1 MVYCSGKSDARYFI
15 ASEAKTWTY
24 FRPCRNPRSSAITT
38 PACDTYARPVT
49 APRGPWPCLSRLVL
63 LLFMAASLA
72 AEARDISVE
81 DYGYPLDNP
90 FEASIATTPLEL
102 RAEVPGDDDIDQA
115 DYSLRLRP
123 EREFTLPDNF
133 WPVKRLSYRLA
144 RQSGPAPLMF
154 IISGTG
160 ANYMSGKTESLKR
173 LFYGAGYHVVQL
185 SSPTS
190 FDFIAAA
197 SRFATPGYSPDDAK
211 DLYRVMQAVRAQQHE
226 LPVTEFHLT
235 GYSLGALN
243 AAFVSQLDETRQSF
257 GFKRVLLL
265 NPPVN
270 LYSSIRN
277 LDKLVQT
284 RVEAIDNSTTFY
296 ELILEK
302 LSRYYHQQGHINLD
316 EAVLFDFQQSPLRL
330 TDEQMAMLI
339 GSVFRFS
346 AADIAFTSDLINRR
360 GLIVPP
366 GYPIDEGTSLEPF
379 FRRAL
384 LCDFDCYITE
394 QLIPMWR
401 ARYDGG
407 SLTQLVQQVSLYA
420 LEDYLRQSQK
430 IAVMHNADDIILSS
444 GDIGFLRQTFGDRL
458 TLYPRGGHC
467 GNLDYRV
474 NTQHMLE
481 FFRG

>member
-1 MVYCSGKSDARYFI
+1 LL
-15 ASEAKTWTY
+15 
-24 FRPCRNPRSSAITT
+24 
-38 PACDTYARPVT
+38 
-49 APRGPWPCLSRLVL
+49 CLSA
-63 LLFMAASLA
+63 LFTLAQPSAQAADL
-72 AEARDISVE
+72 SVE
-81 DYGYPLDNP
+81 EYGYPLTNP
-90 FEASIATTPLEL
+90 FEATIATTPLEL
-102 RAEVPGDDDIDQA
+102 RAVVPSDDDIDQA

-133 WPVKRLSYRLA
+133 WAVKRLNYRLA
-144 RQSGPAPLMF
+144 RQPGPAPLIF

-160 ANYMSGKTESLKR
+160 ASYAAGKTESLKR

-211 DLYRVMQAVRAQQHE
+211 DLYRVMQAVRAQQHD
-226 LPVTEFHLT
+226 LPVTEFHLI

-243 AAFVSQLDETRQSF
+243 AAFVSKLDETRQSF
-257 GFKRVLLL
+257 GFKRVLLI

-270 LYSSIRN
+270 LYTSISN

-296 ELILEK
+296 ELIFEK
-302 LSRYYHQQGHINLD
+302 LSRYYQQKGHINLD
-316 EAVLFDFQQSPLRL
+316 EAVLFDFQRSGLRL

-339 GSVFRFS
+339 GSSFRLS
-346 AADIAFTSDLINRR
+346 AADIAFTSDLVNRR

-366 GYPIDEGTSLEPF
+366 GYPINEGTSLEPF
-379 FRRAL
+379 FRQAL

-407 SLTQLVQQVSLYA
+407 SLSQLVDQVSLYA
-420 LEDYLRQSQK
+420 LEDYLRQSPK
-430 IAVMHNADDIILSS
+430 IAVMHNADDIILGT
-444 GDIGFLRQTFGDRL
+444 GDLGFLRRTLGNRL
-458 TLYPRGGHC
+458 TLYPLGGHC

-474 NTQHMLE
+474 NARDMLE

>member
-1 MVYCSGKSDARYFI
+1 MRMLLCLTALLTLAVA
-15 ASEAKTWTY
+15 
-24 FRPCRNPRSSAITT
+24 
-38 PACDTYARPVT
+38 PVQ
-49 APRGPWPCLSRLVL
+49 
-63 LLFMAASLA
+63 AA
-72 AEARDISVE
+72 DVSVE
-81 DYGYPLDNP
+81 AYGYPLSNP
-90 FEASIATTPLEL
+90 FEATIATTPVAL

-133 WPVKRLSYRLA
+133 WAVKRLTYRLA
-144 RQSGPAPLMF
+144 RQPGPAPLMF

-160 ANYMSGKTESLKR
+160 ASYAAGKTESLKR

-197 SRFATPGYSPDDAK
+197 SRYATPGYSSGDAN
-211 DLYRVMQAVRAQQHE
+211 DMYRVMQAVRAQQHD

-243 AAFVSQLDETRQSF
+243 AAFVSKLDETRQSF
-257 GFKRVLLL
+257 NFKRVLML

-270 LYSSIRN
+270 LYTSINN

-284 RVEAIDNSTTFY
+284 QVEEIDSTTTFY
-296 ELILEK
+296 EVILEK
-302 LSRYYHQQGHINLD
+302 LTRYYRQKGAIDLG
-316 EAVLFDFQQSPLRL
+316 EALLFDFQRSTLRL
-330 TDEQMAMLI
+330 TDEQMAMLV

-346 AADIAFTSDLINRR
+346 AADIVFTSDLINRR

-384 LCDFDCYITE
+384 LCDFDCYMTE

-401 ARYDGG
+401 AQQGGG
-407 SLTQLVQQVSLYA
+407 SLTQLVQEVSLYA
-420 LEDYLRQSQK
+420 LEDYLRDSPK
-430 IAVMHNADDIILSS
+430 IGVMHNADDIILGA
-444 GDIGFLRQTFGDRL
+444 GDLGFLRRTFGERM

-474 NTQHMLE
+474 NAQDMLE

>member
-1 MVYCSGKSDARYFI
+1 MRLLLCL
-15 ASEAKTWTY
+15 
-24 FRPCRNPRSSAITT
+24 SALLTLIIT
-38 PACDTYARPVT
+38 PAH
-49 APRGPWPCLSRLVL
+49 
-63 LLFMAASLA
+63 AA
-72 AEARDISVE
+72 DISVE
-81 DYGYPLDNP
+81 QYGYPLSNP
-90 FEASIATTPLEL
+90 FEATIAATPVAL
-102 RAEVPGDDDIDQA
+102 RAEVPSDDDIDQA

-123 EREFTLPDNF
+123 EREFTLPENF
-133 WPVKRLSYRLA
+133 WAVKRLTYRLA
-144 RQSGPAPLMF
+144 KQAGPAPLIF

-160 ANYMSGKTESLKR
+160 ASYLSEKTESLKR

-197 SRFATPGYSPDDAK
+197 SRYATPGYSPDDAK
-211 DLYRVMQAVRAQQHE
+211 DLYRVMQAVRAQHHS
-226 LPVTEFHLT
+226 LPVTDFNLT

-243 AAFVSQLDETRQSF
+243 AAFVSKLDETRQSF
-257 GFKRVLLL
+257 NFKRVLMI

-270 LYSSIRN
+270 LYTSISN

-284 RVEAIDNSTTFY
+284 RVEAIDSTTTFY
-296 ELILEK
+296 EVIFEK
-302 LSRYYHQQGHINLD
+302 LTRYYRQRGTLNLD
-316 EAVLFDFQQSPLRL
+316 EAMLFDFQQSELRL

-346 AADIAFTSDLINRR
+346 AADIAFTSDLINHR

-366 GYPIDEGTSLEPF
+366 KYPINEGTSLEPF

-401 ARYDGG
+401 AQQDGG
-407 SLTQLVQQVSLYA
+407 SMAQLIQQVSLYA
-420 LEDYLRQSQK
+420 LEDYLRDSPK
-430 IAVMHNADDIILSS
+430 IGVMHNADDIILGA
-444 GDIGFLRQTFGDRL
+444 GDLGFLRRTFGDRMK
-458 TLYPRGGHC
+458 LYPRGGHC
-467 GNLDYRV
+467 GNLTYRV
-474 NTQHMLE
+474 NARDMLE